1 MYLGM
6 KNNLSTITDRGQ
18 ISIPASIRKVVK
30 LKTGQVLKWEVL
42 SSSEIRVSVPHH
54 IKSAGPFAA
63 LGYALRFST
72 KKNLS
77 TDKIMKELR
86 EGEKD

>member
-1 MYLGM
+1 M
-6 KNNLSTITDRGQ
+6 KNDLSTITDRGQ
-18 ISIPASIRKVVK
+18 ISIPASIRKAVK
-30 LKTGQVLKWEVL
+30 LKTGQVLQWEVL
-42 SSSEIRVSVPHH
+42 SPSEIRVSLPHQV
-54 IKSAGPFAA
+54 KAGGPFAA
-63 LGYALRFST
+63 LGYALRFSA